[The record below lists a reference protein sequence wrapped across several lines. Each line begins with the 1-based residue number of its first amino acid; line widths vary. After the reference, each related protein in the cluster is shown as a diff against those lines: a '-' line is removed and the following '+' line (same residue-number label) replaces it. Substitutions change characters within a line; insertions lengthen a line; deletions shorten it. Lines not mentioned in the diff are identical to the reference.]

1 METIQLTFGIL
12 QLPKFNEIR
21 NCVCNYDLLPN
32 IFPSVKYK
40 IIFLIWV
47 LRNAIS
53 WDTHKNKNKISSDA
67 RGQFKLSPLWHTIHY
82 YTMTYLFI
90 SVFSKITFSTC
101 VSCQQSTYFQVI
113 FSNSTAADITIFD
126 ESSST
131 HICVTWH
138 IDKGKQ
144 LHLLYYTKLI

>member
-1 METIQLTFGIL
+1 MRELSTI
-12 QLPKFNEIR
+12 
-21 NCVCNYDLLPN
+21 
-32 IFPSVKYK
+32 
-40 IIFLIWV
+40 
-47 LRNAIS
+47 
-53 WDTHKNKNKISSDA
+53 
-67 RGQFKLSPLWHTIHY
+67 
-82 YTMTYLFI
+82 
-90 SVFSKITFSTC
+90 
-101 VSCQQSTYFQVI
+101 TYFQVI